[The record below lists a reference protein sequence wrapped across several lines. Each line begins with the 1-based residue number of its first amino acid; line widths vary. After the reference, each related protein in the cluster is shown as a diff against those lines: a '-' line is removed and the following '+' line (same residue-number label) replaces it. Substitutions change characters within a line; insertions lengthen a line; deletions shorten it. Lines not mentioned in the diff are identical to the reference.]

1 MNYKLRNFIGIV
13 AFVCIL
19 LITINLDFILKTV
32 DTRILGKEFIGI
44 KDDKIFLSS
53 IDTNKLTKDDLVKY
67 IMYNLQEINLK
78 NLSEYSFSIHSKDI
92 NTEDSYIERFNINID
107 ENFDSNLYKRLDLL
121 DKNRDL
127 YLKISLKKDEK
138 IYMSDIF
145 VVNIYDEL
153 YQGLENVVTL
163 NDYTTK
169 GITSLVDVP
178 ENININSNSK
188 FTITANFNENK
199 ILGLSI
205 DYDKNNKKIIIGNLV
220 PGKQYLDVEIIVD
233 DNSSNKMKFIIPKLL
248 MDYDSEIQSYFVKIY
263 YQVLKRYP
271 SEREYSEN
279 LHNVLDNEVELKSIL
294 VDIILSDEFDQIN
307 TTPKEVVDSIYFLSN
322 KKVINGRLSIII
334 LDEFNT
340 KLSSEEFI
348 KETKLE
354 ILDRFLNMESSK
366 EYMESILNF

>member
-348 KETKLE
+348 EETKLE